1 MKTSRQAHSSIDTTD
16 AGLLNCTV
24 PSNSRRLENS
34 MTDAVSPPS
43 DRATLPRQGLV
54 AVFTG
59 NGKGKTTAAM
69 GTAVRAAGYGF
80 KVFIVFFLKG
90 KMFTQGEV
98 RAFAKFPNV
107 KTETYGTSEWVKKGS
122 ENPEAR
128 SQSKKALESAGKAL
142 SSGDYDLVILDEVN
156 SALDF
161 GLVSLE
167 DVIGLIA
174 SRPSNV
180 DLILTG
186 RGANPAV
193 IEAADVVTEMVNIKH
208 AFERGVPAREGFDY

>member
-1 MKTSRQAHSSIDTTD
+1 
-16 AGLLNCTV
+16 
-24 PSNSRRLENS
+24 
-34 MTDAVSPPS
+34 MTDNTSPPS
-43 DRATLPRQGLV
+43 DHARLPRQGLV
-54 AVFTG
+54 TVFTG

-80 KVFIVFFLKG
+80 RVFIVFFLKG

-107 KTETYGTSEWVKKGS
+107 QTESYGTSEWVVKGS
-122 ENPEAR
+122 ANPEAG
-128 SQSKKALESAGKAL
+128 SQSKKALESAAKAL
-142 SSGDYDLVILDEVN
+142 SGGKYDLVIMDEVN

-161 GLVSLE
+161 GLVTLD
-167 DVIGLIA
+167 DVIALIA
-174 SRPSNV
+174 SRPTNV

-193 IEAADVVTEMVNIKH
+193 IEIADVVTEMVNVKH
-208 AFERGVPAREGFDY
+208 AFERGIPAREGFDY